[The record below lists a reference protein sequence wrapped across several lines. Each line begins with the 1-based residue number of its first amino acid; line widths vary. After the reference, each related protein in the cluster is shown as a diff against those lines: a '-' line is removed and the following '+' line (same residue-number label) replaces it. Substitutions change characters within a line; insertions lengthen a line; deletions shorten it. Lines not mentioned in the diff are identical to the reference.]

1 MKHILKDLP
10 AAWGKPMAGAK
21 PAAPAYGEEM
31 MPGVPKKNKKQ
42 KTRYWRV
49 LHTQHIKDLR
59 QG

>member
-42 KTRYWRV
+42 KNRY
-49 LHTQHIKDLR
+49 
-59 QG
+59 